1 MAKIYDPRNQKRQG
15 SALRPIVVAAFL
27 LVVLLPAAWLLYLP
41 LMQIYWAT
49 YARLMPM
56 RSDVIIEGNFLVLL
70 NPVLGTKT
78 NLQFAILSA
87 PKHHFQWRN
96 NHSRHIT
103 DRDTVFFIPHSQK
116 TAQNIKVASP
126 STTANKEEVDDDG
139 VSALAK
145 QYRLT
150 KEKALRMAKSSDGKT
165 APLVVTWAN
174 FHYKD
179 FVMNWVEHL
188 QATGCKN
195 YLVGK

>member
-1 MAKIYDPRNQKRQG
+1 ME
-15 SALRPIVVAAFL
+15 V
-27 LVVLLPAAWLLYLP
+27 
-41 LMQIYWAT
+41 T
-49 YARLMPM
+49 
-56 RSDVIIEGNFLVLL
+56 
-70 NPVLGTKT
+70 
-78 NLQFAILSA
+78 
-87 PKHHFQWRN
+87 
-96 NHSRHIT
+96 
-103 DRDTVFFIPHSQK
+103 
-116 TAQNIKVASP
+116 SP
-126 STTANKEEVDDDG
+126 STTAEEEADDG

-150 KEKALRMAKSSDGKT
+150 KEKAIRMAKSSNGKT